1 MTHYTFQKMEL
12 NDDEY
17 VLGIDLGTTNTCA
30 AYYVNGMELPEVI
43 VYPQGSRL
51 FESCVEYNNGA
62 VIAGYTAKNHLRN
75 GRSGIVRNAKRILG
89 QYYSD
94 KTVQECV
101 KKNHCGVDI
110 VERDNKPVFEVGG
123 QYIMP
128 SDVSAKIIK
137 DVVEK
142 SREIARE
149 RGATKLKKVVITFPA
164 NFTNNQ
170 RTATL
175 LAAEKAG
182 IRKEQ
187 LKMMNEPSAAALFYC
202 KRNDINNKTIL
213 IYDLGGGTFDVS
225 ILRVEGDDYTVLK
238 YNGDFFLGGADFDAL
253 LAEFIKEKAKSIF
266 GSEIFTNLPKRLEQ
280 RFKVRFNEI
289 AEEVKKDLATNTISY
304 ASLDS
309 FILHNDDDSQEYSV
323 PVELNDLNNCI
334 SEYIDKT
341 MHLVRKCLE
350 ECHMTP
356 DDIDR
361 VVLIGGS
368 SRLKIVRSRLAA
380 MFGPKLGQE
389 VNPDE
394 AVACGACQSL
404 ITDLHLKDRIV
415 YSLGQLL
422 SNNRVQCL
430 LPRQSVIPLKS
441 REIPTHPARDYVT
454 TINCAVYQGHAANPK
469 DIESADDCYLLD
481 EYKITGFGSNL
492 RTDVTFLT
500 TFSVD
505 EWGIIHVVDRYKEKN
520 CDLVNMMF
528 RWREPE

>member
-1 MTHYTFQKMEL
+1 MTHYLFRKMEL

-30 AYYVNGMELPEVI
+30 AYYINGMDLPEVLLYI
-43 VYPQGSRL
+43 QGGRL
-51 FESCVEYNNGA
+51 FESCVEYRDGT
-62 VIAGYTAKNHLRN
+62 VIAGSIAKNHLRS
-75 GRSGIVRNAKRILG
+75 GRSGIVRNAKRVLG
-89 QYYSD
+89 QYYAD
-94 KTVQECV
+94 NTVQKCV
-101 KKNHCGVDI
+101 EENLCGVEI
-110 VERDNKPVFEVGG
+110 IERDKKPVFHIGN
-123 QYIMP
+123 QYVMP

-137 DVVEK
+137 EVVER
-142 SREIARE
+142 SREVVKE

-164 NFTNNQ
+164 NFNNNQ

-202 KRNDINNKTIL
+202 KKNGINNKTIL

-225 ILRVEGDDYTVLK
+225 ILRVEGDNYTVLK
-238 YNGDFFLGGADFDAL
+238 YDGDFFLGGADFDAS
-253 LAEFIKEKAKSIF
+253 LAEFIKRKAKDIF
-266 GSEIFTNLPKRLEQ
+266 GSEIFTNLPERREKL
-280 RFKVRFNEI
+280 FKVRLNEI
-289 AEEVKKDLATNTISY
+289 AEEVKKDLTANDVSY
-304 ASLDS
+304 ADLDS
-309 FILHNDDDSQEYSV
+309 FIIQDDDSQKYSV

-334 SEYIDKT
+334 SKNIDRT
-341 MHLVRKCLE
+341 MLLVQRCLDQ
-350 ECHMTP
+350 CHMTP

-368 SRLKIVRSRLAA
+368 SRLRMVRSRLTE
-380 MFGPKLGQE
+380 MFGQKLGKE
-389 VNPDE
+389 INPDE
-394 AVACGACQSL
+394 AVAYGACQSL
-404 ITDLHLKDRIV
+404 ITNLHLKDRIV

-430 LPRQSVIPLKS
+430 LPCQSVIPIKS
-441 REIPTHPARDYVT
+441 REIPTHPVADYVT
-454 TINCAVYQGHAANPK
+454 TINCAIYQGHAANPR
-469 DIESADDCYLLD
+469 DIESANDCYLLD

-492 RTDVTFLT
+492 RSNVTFLT

-505 EWGIIHVVDRYKEKN
+505 EWGIIHVVDRYKEKD
-520 CDLVNMMF
+520 CTLVNMMF